1 MEKLKVEDFQ
11 LLSDEL
17 YSQIINALKLEN
29 FIKTAKKSKKAEN
42 EADIQRLSLS
52 ALKKKQLL
60 KVLEELGDKSFN
72 ELLWQDSPWDSDE
85 VLMNF
90 NPKFTARKTLHLI
103 RKIDKLV
110 EDYNNLAASTL
121 REEYK
126 FCLETLI
133 DMITPRQS
141 VLYGSLYSVELRK
154 KIQGYIA
161 VNKRHEVKHKIFFD
175 TLLAYA
181 DRHGKWS
188 NPSAAVRD
196 VYTEVVAKFEEM
208 DKQYIEEQLKKYELK
223 KQIIFKEKEELERL
237 IDNLKA
243 RKLKNIEGSSD
254 EEHLNSARQKQIK
267 LVAELQI
274 LESQI
279 LRYSDVKKYG
289 YPFENLGRE
298 ILFNNNDIHLSLIDC
313 LRNSKEVMNQVI
325 VSQKTWSEKW

>member
-1 MEKLKVEDFQ
+1 MKKVKIEYFQ

-17 YSQIINALKLEN
+17 YLQIINALKLEN

-72 ELLWQDSPWDSDE
+72 ELLWQDSPWDGDE

-103 RKIDKLV
+103 KKIDKLV
-110 EDYNNLAASTL
+110 GDYNNLAASTL

-141 VLYGSLYSVELRK
+141 VLYGLLYTVELRK

-175 TLLAYA
+175 TLLEHA
-181 DRHGKWS
+181 DKHGKWS

-196 VYTEVVAKFEEM
+196 VYTEVVEKFEEM
-208 DKQYIEEQLKKYELK
+208 DKQYIEEQLKKHEVK
-223 KQIIFKEKEELERL
+223 KQLFFKEKEELARL
-237 IDNLKA
+237 IDNIKT
-243 RKLKNIEGSSD
+243 RKLKNREGSSD
-254 EEHLNSARQKQIK
+254 DEHLNSARQKQKK
-267 LVAELQI
+267 LEAELQD

-279 LRYSDVKKYG
+279 LRYSDAKKYG
-289 YPFENLGRE
+289 YPFESLGRE
-298 ILFNNNDIHLSLIDC
+298 ILFNNNDIHSSLIDC
-313 LRNSKEVMNQVI
+313 LRNSTEIMNQVI
-325 VSQKTWSEKW
+325 VSQKNMG